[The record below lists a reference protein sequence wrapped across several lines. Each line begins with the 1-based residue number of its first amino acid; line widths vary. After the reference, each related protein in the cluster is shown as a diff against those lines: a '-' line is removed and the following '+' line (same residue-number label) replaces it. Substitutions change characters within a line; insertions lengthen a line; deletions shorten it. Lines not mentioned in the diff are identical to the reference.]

1 MNYPSGTVNMLLHS
15 QMRKATITIEII
27 RVKFLIAFLALGLIV
42 MFANFFLVADGAS
55 FFKITT
61 TKFAVLGW
69 LAVFLMFEIVTY
81 FVLNYYFKKK
91 IDLPNYLKTFN
102 VIIEALLPGILLFM
116 LVTIEDS
123 PIFLDSPL
131 IFIYFILLSLA
142 ALNLRLINT
151 IILGVI
157 STLSYFIVTVWA
169 IYYHDPE
176 GAILHF
182 PPSLYIARSIF
193 MLLAFLG
200 ATLVAKE
207 FKKWLNLSL
216 NLQNENIE
224 MERIFGQQVSGPI
237 AQSLLKDDNLIKA
250 AEVTVLFL
258 DIRGYSRFAE
268 QKSPE
273 EIIRF
278 QNNFFNPIITMIN
291 THQGIVNQILGD
303 GLMATFGA
311 PVSQPDHAQKAF
323 DASLAIF
330 EQIKVEISKNKI
342 PETKFG
348 IGLHSGEVVMGN
360 IGNELRKQFSI
371 SGHTVNIAARIEQAN
386 KEFNAEFL
394 ISQSTFEKVKGVA
407 HTALIGDVQMKN
419 MSNPIKVYKV
429 K

>member
-27 RVKFLIAFLALGLIV
+27 RVKFLIGFLALGLIV
-42 MFANFFLVADGAS
+42 MSVNFFLVADGAS

-81 FVLNYYFKKK
+81 FVLSYYFKKK
-91 IDLPNYLKTFN
+91 IDLPNYLKTLN

-157 STLSYFIVTVWA
+157 STLSYFFVTVWA

-176 GAILHF
+176 GVILHF

-237 AQSLLKDDNLIKA
+237 AQSLLIDDNLIKA

-268 QKSPE
+268 Q
-273 EIIRF
+273 
-278 QNNFFNPIITMIN
+278 
-291 THQGIVNQILGD
+291 
-303 GLMATFGA
+303 
-311 PVSQPDHAQKAF
+311 
-323 DASLAIF
+323 
-330 EQIKVEISKNKI
+330 
-342 PETKFG
+342 
-348 IGLHSGEVVMGN
+348 
-360 IGNELRKQFSI
+360 
-371 SGHTVNIAARIEQAN
+371 
-386 KEFNAEFL
+386 
-394 ISQSTFEKVKGVA
+394 
-407 HTALIGDVQMKN
+407 
-419 MSNPIKVYKV
+419 
-429 K
+429 